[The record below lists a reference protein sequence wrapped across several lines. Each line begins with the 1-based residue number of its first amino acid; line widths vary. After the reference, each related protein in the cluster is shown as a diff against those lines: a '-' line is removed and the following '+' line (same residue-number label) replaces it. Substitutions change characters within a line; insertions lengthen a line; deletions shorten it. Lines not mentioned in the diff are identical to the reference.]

1 MKVAVFGSS
10 GLLGSSVCKSVF
22 RRGHTL
28 IPYVNSN
35 KLSLSFD
42 QEQISLD
49 ILNEEKLNREIFDIW
64 PDAIINCAAI
74 SSPDLVDKN
83 PELAFEVN
91 VNAAHRLALLANHIG
106 SRFIHISSDMVF
118 DGIKPIYRSTDT
130 PNPLTEYGRQKL
142 ESEKKILKAGDQI
155 VVLRITIVNGNSP
168 SGQRSPHEKILR
180 FIKEEKQIL
189 LFEDEIRQPCSVENV
204 ADVIV
209 ELLERP
215 QLNGIFHWSGNEKIS
230 RYDLGLRILDRF
242 GLNPNYIKK
251 GSSQSAEIHI
261 GPRPKSLIFNLEPL
275 ASKLITKPLGIDNQL
290 LELQIPK
297 DLYEW
302 YRNFADDPSVYIPK
316 F

>member
-28 IPYVNSN
+28 FPYVNSN

-42 QEQISLD
+42 QKPISLD
-49 ILNEEKLNREIFDIW
+49 ILNEEKLTREIFDVW

-83 PELAFEVN
+83 PELALEVN

-118 DGIKPIYRSTDT
+118 DGIKPIYRSTDI

-142 ESEKKILKAGDQI
+142 QSEKKILAAGEHN

-180 FIKEEKQIL
+180 FIKEEKQVI

-215 QLNGIFHWSGNEKIS
+215 QLNGIFHWSGNERIS

-242 GLNPNYIKK
+242 GLNPNYITK